1 MRDLK
6 PDATDRWSSHRLAEG
21 LNLSLGISWQKGR
34 IVGTSLLES
43 TDRDEVADGPLGLWI
58 GSWNRG
64 LTLPGLPE
72 DLLDWSA
79 VPLRTRAILGTL
91 SQVLPGRTCTYAEVA
106 RWAGI
111 PRGFQAVGG
120 AMARNP
126 FVLLVPCHRVL
137 AKDGGLGGY
146 SAGGPV
152 VKRRLLEHEG
162 GLT

>member
-1 MRDLK
+1 MRDLT
-6 PDATDRWSSHRLAEG
+6 PILPERWTSHRLAEG
-21 LNLSLGISWQKGR
+21 LNHSLRVSWREER
-34 IVGTSLLES
+34 IVATTLVEVS
-43 TDRDEVADGPLGLWI
+43 DRDEIPEGPLGLWI
-58 GSWNRG
+58 TSWNRG
-64 LTLPGLPE
+64 LPLPGLPE

-106 RWAGI
+106 LWAGI

-146 SAGGPV
+146 SAGGPS

-162 GLT
+162 WLP